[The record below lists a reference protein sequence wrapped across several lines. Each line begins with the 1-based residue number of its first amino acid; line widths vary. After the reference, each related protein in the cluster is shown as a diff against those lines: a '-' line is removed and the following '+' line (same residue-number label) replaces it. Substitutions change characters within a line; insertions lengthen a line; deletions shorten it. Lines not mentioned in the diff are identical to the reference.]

1 MGGLVPLHPFSS
13 SSKRYCFDSQS
24 EERADIKHMDH
35 SLPLMELITGAPL
48 ESLVSKCGYY
58 PPPLSCLQT
67 PALVG
72 GGTETDINLAEFS
85 FCSKFLLL
93 SRQLISR
100 AILIIHL
107 LGDLD

>member
-1 MGGLVPLHPFSS
+1 MG
-13 SSKRYCFDSQS
+13 
-24 EERADIKHMDH
+24 H

-48 ESLVSKCGYY
+48 ESLVSKCRYY

-67 PALVG
+67 LALVG
-72 GGTETDINLAEFS
+72 GRTETDINLTESS
-85 FCSKFLLL
+85 FCSEFLLL
-93 SRQLISR
+93 NRQLIFR